1 MVSAISLTS
10 LLLGAILA
18 YTASRVPAHVEILE
32 TISGAL
38 LVGGLAL
45 LGSALPTVF

>member
-18 YTASRVPAHVEILE
+18 YTASRFPAHVEILE

-38 LVGGLAL
+38 LVAGLAL